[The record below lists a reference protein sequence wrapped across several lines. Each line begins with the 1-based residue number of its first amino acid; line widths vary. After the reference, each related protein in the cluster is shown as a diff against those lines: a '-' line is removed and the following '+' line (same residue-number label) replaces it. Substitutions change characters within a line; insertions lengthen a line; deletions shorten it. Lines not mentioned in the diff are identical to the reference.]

1 MNEIIDA
8 THPSPRHTPTRRMT
22 RASIALDASALRASC
37 ASARA
42 RERWTT
48 TRAGTTTRATSS
60 SGRYDGRGSLAS
72 VSASGRARV
81 VATVVETSRSGGVGR
96 SRRSRR
102 LGRRR
107 GRERGVA
114 RALDAAAASAGVRA
128 AVLDGHSAWWAVA
141 SPLFALSVGPYLVFL
156 KRLNDAESATGE
168 MRRAFA
174 TLLLFVLVS
183 IPAEAYTK
191 SAYGEVLSNI
201 DALHFLIQSAISLTN
216 LRILLAFRDVN
227 TEREDETSTRVD
239 AGRPGKVVEAFAGVG
254 LLATA
259 LLLSLDARLLVVPD
273 GSPAALAT
281 SVEALR
287 SWADDFESA
296 TSAFIGL
303 PSPPARALSVPTW
316 GVHIFSLVEWLLAMG
331 LVWNYADA
339 ERGNH
344 RGWRTLTWGML
355 PLHASGICACTQ
367 HFFGNAAT
375 LDWLVAAQGAF
386 TMMGNI
392 GMCVAAGELSNDEA
406 STTMSTTSSSREVD
420 AGKLAVEGA
429 VIVDEAES
437 SWWDFDVENFGT
449 KLWAEDD
456 DGVFITKVALL
467 SLAVASGVRGMSLSL
482 SPAFDPTD
490 GAWREYTNVVAFT
503 MVALPLTLNVEKW
516 KNRERVV
523 LARNAL
529 SAVYASVVEE
539 TGARANEELTKRTE
553 RATVAREDNY

>member
-1 MNEIIDA
+1 MA
-8 THPSPRHTPTRRMT
+8 TASTARVAATRDVS
-22 RASIALDASALRASC
+22 RATTLRASSS
-37 ASARA
+37 ASRRSRTTSRA
-42 RERWTT
+42 
-48 TRAGTTTRATSS
+48 TTRATSVRA
-60 SGRYDGRGSLAS
+60 RYDGSP
-72 VSASGRARV
+72 VSTSGCARARARGA
-81 VATVVETSRSGGVGR
+81 ATRVETTTASCFLLHGQ
-96 SRRSRR
+96 
-102 LGRRR
+102 RRR
-107 GRERGVA
+107 RRRRDGAVA
-114 RALDAAAASAGVRA
+114 RALDAATLSADVRA

-141 SPLFALSVGPYLVFL
+141 SPLFALSVGPYLLFL

-216 LRILLAFRDVN
+216 LRILLAFRDAN
-227 TEREDETSTRVD
+227 TAREELEVEEAEEASTLTSSRVV

-259 LLLSLDARLLVVPD
+259 LLLSLDERLLVVPD

-281 SVEALR
+281 SVEVFR

-303 PSPPARALSVPTW
+303 PHPPERTLSVPTW

-392 GMCVAAGELSNDEA
+392 GMCVAAGELARDDA
-406 STTMSTTSSSREVD
+406 TSTSREVE
-420 AGKLAVEGA
+420 AGKLAVEGG

-490 GAWREYTNVVAFT
+490 GAWREYTNVAAFA

-539 TGARANEELTKRTE
+539 TSVRTSDESTKRME
-553 RATVAREDNY
+553 RASVAREDN

>member
-1 MNEIIDA
+1 MA
-8 THPSPRHTPTRRMT
+8 TASTARVAATRDVS
-22 RASIALDASALRASC
+22 RATTSRESSSASRRSRTTSRA
-37 ASARA
+37 
-42 RERWTT
+42 
-48 TRAGTTTRATSS
+48 TTRATSV
-60 SGRYDGRGSLAS
+60 RYDGSR
-72 VSASGRARV
+72 VSASGCARARARGA
-81 VATVVETSRSGGVGR
+81 ATRVETTTASSSCVHH
-96 SRRSRR
+96 
-102 LGRRR
+102 LHGRRR
-107 GRERGVA
+107 RRRRRDGAVA
-114 RALDAAAASAGVRA
+114 CALDAATLSADVRA

-141 SPLFALSVGPYLVFL
+141 SPLFALSVGPYLLFL

-216 LRILLAFRDVN
+216 LRILLAFRDAN
-227 TEREDETSTRVD
+227 TEREVEETSTSNRVV

-259 LLLSLDARLLVVPD
+259 LLLSLDERLLVVPD
-273 GSPAALAT
+273 GSPAALST
-281 SVEALR
+281 SVEVFR

-303 PSPPARALSVPTW
+303 PNPPERALSVPTW

-344 RGWRTLTWGML
+344 KGWRTLTWGML

-392 GMCVAAGELSNDEA
+392 GMCVAAGELARDDA
-406 STTMSTTSSSREVD
+406 TSTSTSREVE
-420 AGKLAVEGA
+420 AGKLAVEGG

-456 DGVFITKVALL
+456 DGVFIIKVALL

-490 GAWREYTNVVAFT
+490 GAWHEYTNVAAFA

-539 TGARANEELTKRTE
+539 TSVRTSDESTKRTE
-553 RATVAREDNY
+553 RATTVAREDD